1 MREGRRGDGYGG
13 AAGGSKGKLTL
24 ERGCGEGSSRRWQA
38 EAAAEAAVEAALR
51 QGEAHI

>member
-1 MREGRRGDGYGG
+1 MREMRGGG
-13 AAGGSKGKLTL
+13 GGGGVGKSSSRCTF